1 MSLIEQTNS
10 LIRAV
15 REEAMLAE
23 AKARQSYLELLAR
36 NNDPLP
42 GDAKKLQAVMQAL
55 GKSVDD
61 LQGDLAAVEQSQR
74 LERLAVVPAT
84 LEAEIAT
91 ASDASSLYS
100 AETENIVAARK
111 IEQAD
116 LDGQLQS
123 LRGKLEVCRTS
134 KSQQIRLRRQHHLL
148 FGCEGPP
155 DLAAVGKPSIL
166 QPDRSGPAPPAAAL
180 PSKASEVPVVIPKML
195 QSSGRLLPP
204 ADPGVVAAFR
214 ERVGVD

>member
-55 GKSVDD
+55 GKPYGD
-61 LQGDLAAVEQSQR
+61 LQGDLAAVEQSHR
-74 LERLAVVPAT
+74 LEKAAEVPPELA
-84 LEAEIAT
+84 AEIAT

-100 AETENIVAARK
+100 AETESIVAARK

-116 LDGQLQS
+116 LDGHLQL
-123 LRGKLEVCRTS
+123 LRGKLETCRDS
-134 KSQQIRLRRQHHLL
+134 KSKQIRLRRQHHLL

-155 DLAAVGKPSIL
+155 DLAAVGNPAIL
-166 QPDRSGPAPPAAAL
+166 QPVRPGEAPPAAAV
-180 PSKASEVPVVIPKML
+180 PSKAAAVPVVIPKML

-204 ADPGVVAAFR
+204 ADPGVVEAFKN
-214 ERVGVD
+214 RVGVE